1 MIEEEKFYTAKY
13 DHVFKCVM
21 LNEANK
27 KLLKEFL
34 EDTLKVKITKILYL
48 KGEKFKDNIHLKV
61 NNLDALLD
69 TNIGRIGIEMNATN
83 AYYNHVRNCA
93 YICDDYSHHFKVG
106 EDYDDITKFLQI
118 NFTYGKTLKDKAH
131 YRTYL
136 IQDNDQYKYVENF
149 EIIEYNMDIYEDMWR
164 RQDYDSIKDNAFL
177 VMLNRKLNE
186 LEKIANIDERVE
198 SFMSEIKKVNQSPEF
213 RQYMTEEEDRQKKYN
228 TEMKI
233 MKEKVKK
240 QAINSGLK
248 QGLKEGLKQG
258 IEQGIEKGIEKGSTE
273 TKINAVKNL
282 LLNKVNEDIIM
293 DSLNISKIELEN
305 IKKSIR

>member
-1 MIEEEKFYTAKY
+1 
-13 DHVFKCVM
+13 
-21 LNEANK
+21 
-27 KLLKEFL
+27 
-34 EDTLKVKITKILYL
+34 
-48 KGEKFKDNIHLKV
+48 
-61 NNLDALLD
+61 
-69 TNIGRIGIEMNATN
+69 
-83 AYYNHVRNCA
+83 
-93 YICDDYSHHFKVG
+93 
-106 EDYDDITKFLQI
+106 
-118 NFTYGKTLKDKAH
+118 
-131 YRTYL
+131 
-136 IQDNDQYKYVENF
+136 
-149 EIIEYNMDIYEDMWR
+149 
-164 RQDYDSIKDNAFL
+164 
-177 VMLNRKLNE
+177 
-186 LEKIANIDERVE
+186 
-198 SFMSEIKKVNQSPEF
+198 
-213 RQYMTEEEDRQKKYN
+213 MTEEEDRQKKYN